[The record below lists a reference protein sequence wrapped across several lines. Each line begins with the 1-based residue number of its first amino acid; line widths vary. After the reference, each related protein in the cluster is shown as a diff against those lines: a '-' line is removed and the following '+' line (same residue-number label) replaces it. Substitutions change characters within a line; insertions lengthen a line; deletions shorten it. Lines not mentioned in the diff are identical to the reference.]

1 LDGALPGEEAAAL
14 KKRCR
19 ALKKILFPA
28 LAATVASLLF
38 AAFLY
43 VTFFMMGPSDAPAG
57 GYGNKIVLGF
67 AQLGA
72 ESEWRSASSESV
84 KRAAEKYG
92 VELMFENAQQKQEN
106 QIKAI
111 RSFIAHRVDVIAFA
125 PVVETGWDN
134 VLLEARAEEI
144 PVILVDRKIQTE
156 SGGLYVSFLGSDF
169 TEEGRKAGRWMTRK
183 FGGINRDV
191 NIVELRGTDGAS
203 PTMGRSEGFRDAIS
217 SDARFKIIRS
227 ESGDFMR
234 SKGRE
239 TMEGILSEYRVPGGE
254 RRIDVLFAHNDDMA
268 IGAVEAMEARGIA
281 PGRDVV
287 IISVDAQKS
296 ALEALKERKLNCVVE
311 CSPYIGERL
320 MELVASLVSGDEIP
334 PAIFTEET
342 MFTEDDPPDSLPER
356 PY

>member
-1 LDGALPGEEAAAL
+1 MMQ
-14 KKRCR
+14 RYT
-19 ALKKILFPA
+19 ALKKIIIPA
-28 LAATVASLLF
+28 LVVTAVILLF
-38 AAFLY
+38 APY
-43 VTFFMMGPSDAPAG
+43 FMTGTDDEPAG
-57 GYGNKIVLGF
+57 DYGSKLVLGF

-92 VELMFENAQQKQEN
+92 IELMFENAQQKQEN

-134 VLLEARAEEI
+134 VLLEAREERI
-144 PVILVDRKIQTE
+144 PVILVDRKVQTE
-156 SGGLYVSFLGSDF
+156 FDDLYASFLGSDF
-169 TEEGRKAGRWMTRK
+169 TEEGRKAGWWMTQK
-183 FGGINRDV
+183 FAASSREV

-203 PTMGRSEGFRDAIS
+203 PTKGRSEGFREAIS
-217 SDARFKIIRS
+217 SDAKFRIIRS

-239 TMEGILSEYRVPGGE
+239 TMEGILGDHHAPDDG

-268 IGAVEAMEARGIA
+268 LGAVEIMESRGIT

-287 IISVDAQKS
+287 IISVDSQKS
-296 ALEALKERKLNCVVE
+296 ALEALAEGKLNCVVE
-311 CSPYIGERL
+311 CSPYVGERL
-320 MELVASLVSGDEIP
+320 MELVVSLVSGDEIP
-334 PAIFTEET
+334 PAIFSEET
-342 MFTEDDPPDSLPER
+342 MFTEDDPPESLPER

>member
-1 LDGALPGEEAAAL
+1 MLCAP
-14 KKRCR
+14 
-19 ALKKILFPA
+19 
-28 LAATVASLLF
+28 
-38 AAFLY
+38 
-43 VTFFMMGPSDAPAG
+43 FFMTGPPDEPAG
-57 GYGNKIVLGF
+57 DYGNKIVLGF

-125 PVVETGWDN
+125 PVVETDWDN
-134 VLLEARAEEI
+134 VLLEARAERI

-156 SGGLYVSFLGSDF
+156 FSGLYVSFLGSDF
-169 TEEGRKAGRWMTRK
+169 TEEGVKAGRWLARK
-183 FGGINRDV
+183 FGETGRDV

-203 PTMGRSEGFRDAIS
+203 PTRGRSEGFRDAIS
-217 SDARFKIIRS
+217 SDVRFRIVCS

-239 TMEGILSEYRVPGGE
+239 TMERILDEYFAPSEG

-268 IGAVEAMEARGIA
+268 LGAVEAMEARGIA
-281 PGRDVV
+281 PGRDIV
-287 IISVDAQKS
+287 IISVDAQRS
-296 ALEALKERKLNCVVE
+296 ALEALEEGKLNCVVE
-311 CSPYIGERL
+311 CSPYVGERL
-320 MELVASLVSGDEIP
+320 MEIVVSLVSGDEIP
-334 PAIFTEET
+334 PAIFSEET
-342 MFTEDDPPDSLPER
+342 MFTEDDPPESLPER

>member
-1 LDGALPGEEAAAL
+1 MP
-14 KKRCR
+14 
-19 ALKKILFPA
+19 
-28 LAATVASLLF
+28 
-38 AAFLY
+38 
-43 VTFFMMGPSDAPAG
+43 FFMSGTDGETDDGCGS
-57 GYGNKIVLGF
+57 KIVLGF

-84 KRAAEKYG
+84 KRAAGKYG
-92 VELMFENAQQKQEN
+92 IELMFENAQQKQEN

-134 VLLEARAEEI
+134 VLLEARGERI

-156 SGGLYVSFLGSDF
+156 FSDLYESFLGSDF
-169 TEEGRKAGRWMTRK
+169 AEEGRKAGRWMTQK
-183 FGGINRDV
+183 FAGTRGDV

-203 PTMGRSEGFRDAIS
+203 PTRGRSEGFREAIS
-217 SDARFKIIRS
+217 SDARFRIVCS

-239 TMEGILSEYRVPGGE
+239 TMEGILDEHHVPNEG

-268 IGAVEAMEARGIA
+268 LGAVETMESRGIA

-287 IISVDAQKS
+287 IISVDAQRS
-296 ALEALKERKLNCVVE
+296 ALEALAEGKLNCVVE
-311 CSPYIGERL
+311 CSPYVGERL
-320 MELVASLVSGDEIP
+320 MELVVALVSGDAIP
-334 PAIFTEET
+334 PAIFSDET
-342 MFTEDDPPDSLPER
+342 MFTEDDSPESLPER

>member
-1 LDGALPGEEAAAL
+1 M
-14 KKRCR
+14 
-19 ALKKILFPA
+19 KKIIIPA
-28 LAATVASLLF
+28 LVVTAAILLC
-38 AAFLY
+38 AP
-43 VTFFMMGPSDAPAG
+43 FFITRTADEQSG
-57 GYGNKIVLGF
+57 GYGSKIVLGF

-92 VELMFENAQQKQEN
+92 IELMFENAQQKQEN

-134 VLLEARAEEI
+134 VLLEAREERI
-144 PVILVDRKIQTE
+144 PVILVDRKIRTDL
-156 SGGLYVSFLGSDF
+156 SGLYASFLGSDF
-169 TEEGRKAGRWMTRK
+169 IEEGRKAGRWMTRK
-183 FGGINRDV
+183 FGETSRDV

-203 PTMGRSEGFRDAIS
+203 PTKGRSEGFREAVSIS
-217 SDARFKIIRS
+217 SDAGFRIICS

-239 TMEGILSEYRVPGGE
+239 KMEKILGEHYVPNDG

-268 IGAVEAMEARGIA
+268 LGAVEAMEARGIA

-296 ALEALKERKLNCVVE
+296 ALEALGEGKLNCVVE
-311 CSPYIGERL
+311 CSPYVGERL
-320 MELVASLVSGDEIP
+320 MELVTALVSGDEIP
-334 PAIFTEET
+334 PAIFSEET
-342 MFTEDDPPDSLPER
+342 MFTEDDPPESLPER

>member
-1 LDGALPGEEAAAL
+1 
-14 KKRCR
+14 
-19 ALKKILFPA
+19 LKKIILPA
-28 LAATVASLLF
+28 LVVTAAILLG
-38 AAFLY
+38 AP
-43 VTFFMMGPSDAPAG
+43 FFMTGPVDEPAG
-57 GYGNKIVLGF
+57 GYGSKIVLGF

-134 VLLEARAEEI
+134 VLLEAREERI
-144 PVILVDRKIQTE
+144 PVVLVDRKIQTDLD
-156 SGGLYVSFLGSDF
+156 GLYASFLGSDF
-169 TEEGRKAGRWMTRK
+169 AEEGRKAGLWATRK
-183 FGGINRDV
+183 FDGTSRDV

-203 PTMGRSEGFRDAIS
+203 PTKGRSEGFREAIS
-217 SDARFKIIRS
+217 SDARFKIVCS

-239 TMEGILSEYRVPGGE
+239 TMEKILDGYHAPDEGRH
-254 RRIDVLFAHNDDMA
+254 IDVLFAHNDDMA
-268 IGAVEAMEARGIA
+268 LGAVETMEARGIA

-287 IISVDAQKS
+287 IISVDAQRS
-296 ALEALKERKLNCVVE
+296 ALEALAKGKLNCVVE
-311 CSPYIGERL
+311 CSPYVGERL
-320 MELVASLVSGDEIP
+320 MELVASLVSGNEIP
-334 PAIFTEET
+334 TAIYSEET
-342 MFTEDDPPDSLPER
+342 MFTEDNPPESLPER

>member
-1 LDGALPGEEAAAL
+1 
-14 KKRCR
+14 
-19 ALKKILFPA
+19 LKKIILPA
-28 LAATVASLLF
+28 LVVTAAILLC
-38 AAFLY
+38 AP
-43 VTFFMMGPSDAPAG
+43 FFITGTADDPPDDYSS
-57 GYGNKIVLGF
+57 KIVLGF

-84 KRAAEKYG
+84 KRAADKYG
-92 VELMFENAQQKQEN
+92 IELMFENAQQKQEN

-134 VLLEARAEEI
+134 VLLEAREEGI

-156 SGGLYVSFLGSDF
+156 FSGLYASFLGSDF
-169 TEEGRKAGRWMTRK
+169 TEEGRKAGWWMTRK
-183 FGGINRDV
+183 FGDTSRDV
-191 NIVELRGTDGAS
+191 HIVELRGTDGAS
-203 PTMGRSEGFRDAIS
+203 PTRGRGEGFRDVIS
-217 SDARFKIIRS
+217 SDAEFRIICS

-239 TMEGILSEYRVPGGE
+239 TMEKILSEHYAPSEG

-268 IGAVEAMEARGIA
+268 LGAAEAMETRGIA

-296 ALEALKERKLNCVVE
+296 AIEALKEGKLNCVVE
-311 CSPYIGERL
+311 CSPYVGERL
-320 MELVASLVSGDEIP
+320 MELVVSLVSGDEIP
-334 PAIFTEET
+334 PAIFSEET